1 MTDHFSGK
9 RSQQGAA
16 LVSWFAEFIDPTT
29 VTHSYALQ
37 IKII

>member
-9 RSQQGAA
+9 RSQQSAA
-16 LVSWFAEFIDPTT
+16 LVSWFAEFFNPTT
-29 VTHSYALQ
+29 VTHNYALQ